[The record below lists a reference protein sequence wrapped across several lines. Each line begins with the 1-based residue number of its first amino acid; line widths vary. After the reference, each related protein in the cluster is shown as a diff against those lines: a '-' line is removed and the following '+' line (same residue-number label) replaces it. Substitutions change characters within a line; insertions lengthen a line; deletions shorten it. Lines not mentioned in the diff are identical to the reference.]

1 MTNEA
6 ERKWRIESS
15 QQIFLSSTDDKKV
28 IIKLMAK
35 WGISRRKAKE
45 YLDVLKELNTSKPY

>member
-15 QQIFLSSTDDKKV
+15 MKIFNSTTDDKKV

-35 WGISRRKAKE
+35 WGLSRRTARE
-45 YLDVLKELNTSKPY
+45 YLEVLKEIA

>member
-1 MTNEA
+1 MTTNEQ

-15 QQIFLSSTDDKKV
+15 MDLMIFPDDKKI

-35 WGISRRKAKE
+35 WGLSRRTARE
-45 YLDVLKELNTSKPY
+45 YLEVMKEINGR

>member
-15 QQIFLSSTDDKKV
+15 MDLMRYKDDKKV

-35 WGISRRKAKE
+35 WGLSKRTARE
-45 YLDVLKELNTSKPY
+45 YLEVMKELDDK